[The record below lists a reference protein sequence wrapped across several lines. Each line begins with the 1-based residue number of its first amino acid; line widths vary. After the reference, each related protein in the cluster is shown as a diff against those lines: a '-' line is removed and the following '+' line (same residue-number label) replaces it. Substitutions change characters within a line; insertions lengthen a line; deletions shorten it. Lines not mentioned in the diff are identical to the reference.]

1 MLVIQNIIC
10 VYSFD
15 MLFTFVYT
23 EWEGNAN
30 DSRVFLDAIT
40 RENNQFLWPREGEH
54 NTYAHLLCYLCYG
67 I

>member
-1 MLVIQNIIC
+1 
-10 VYSFD
+10 

-23 EWEGNAN
+23 RWKETTN

-40 RENNQFLWPREGEH
+40 REENQFLWPIEGEH
-54 NTYAHLLCYLCYG
+54 NTYAHSLCYLCYG